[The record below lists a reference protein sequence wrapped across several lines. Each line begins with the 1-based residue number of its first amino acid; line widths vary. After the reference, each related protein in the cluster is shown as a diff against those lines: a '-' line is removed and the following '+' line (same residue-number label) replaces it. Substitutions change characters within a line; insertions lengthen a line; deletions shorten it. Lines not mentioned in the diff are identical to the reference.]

1 MRCFFEFTLGTS
13 GRIGVDWSV
22 ARAAKRTIVMGLAV
36 ALALG
41 ARAWLAAALFDQHAN
56 LHLVASVGVL
66 SHHIL
71 ITFSFC
77 STGSGGR
84 RTQHAARD

>member
-1 MRCFFEFTLGTS
+1 
-13 GRIGVDWSV
+13 
-22 ARAAKRTIVMGLAV
+22 MGLAV

-41 ARAWLAAALFDQHAN
+41 ARAWSAAALFDQHAK

-66 SHHIL
+66 
-71 ITFSFC
+71 

>member
-1 MRCFFEFTLGTS
+1 MWCFFEFTLGTS

-41 ARAWLAAALFDQHAN
+41 ARAWSAAALFDQHAK

-66 SHHIL
+66 L
-71 ITFSFC
+71 
-77 STGSGGR
+77 TGSGGR